1 MDRLIEADSR
11 RKLQFTISQRHEN
24 PSLWNNAP
32 STRTEQDR
40 HMDALNT
47 SVKLPEPFSVTSDPF
62 GLTRSHAELILCEAE
77 PRLWCAATEQV
88 DGPLDCSGQQAV
100 DCGTEQPNARENFF
114 LSEQNHPLPPGSART
129 PEETSF

>member
-1 MDRLIEADSR
+1 
-11 RKLQFTISQRHEN
+11 
-24 PSLWNNAP
+24 
-32 STRTEQDR
+32 
-40 HMDALNT
+40 MDALNT

-62 GLTRSHAELILCEAE
+62 CLTRSHAELILCEAE

-114 LSEQNHPLPPGSART
+114 LSEQEPPAPTRIGQDARRDELLIDDRHT
-129 PEETSF
+129 EMGVEKNRRLVTKL